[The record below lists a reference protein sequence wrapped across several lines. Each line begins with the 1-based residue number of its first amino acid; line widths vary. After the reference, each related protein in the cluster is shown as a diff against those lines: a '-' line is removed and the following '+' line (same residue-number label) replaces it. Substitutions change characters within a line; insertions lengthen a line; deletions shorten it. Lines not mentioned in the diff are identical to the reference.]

1 MVENRK
7 RKIIEI
13 TDQELSSKFRSKK
26 DFYSYMSDNRK
37 PFMTSHCSC
46 IVQYYLPPEEN
57 VTKDFLRAIF
67 TEEKKLMKMS
77 DIIAINV
84 PLY

>member
-1 MVENRK
+1 
-7 RKIIEI
+7 
-13 TDQELSSKFRSKK
+13 
-26 DFYSYMSDNRK
+26 MSDNCKSLIPSYRI
-37 PFMTSHCSC
+37 FV
-46 IVQYYLPPEEN
+46 VQYYLPPEEN
-57 VTKDFLRAIF
+57 VTKDFLRQIF